1 MSSNGTRLRTAGH
14 DYSRPSWPGFQI
26 FHSQKS
32 RLKKNGLWEN
42 KIFILNLNPYFRT
55 GKTTCL
61 AEAIGQY
68 HKQFPEKRILVIAPS
83 HAAADNIC
91 LALGKYFRKSG
102 QLYRMA
108 RVSKITDEKVLD
120 YMPKLTSAESQN
132 INSKV
137 KRILDNS
144 KSLVFSEEEYAI
156 QEWIIFSNKGE
167 L

>member
-1 MSSNGTRLRTAGH
+1 MNCV
-14 DYSRPSWPGFQI
+14 W
-26 FHSQKS
+26 
-32 RLKKNGLWEN
+32 
-42 KIFILNLNPYFRT
+42 KIKFVNLNPELRT

-68 HKQFPEKRILVIAPS
+68 HQQFPEKRILVIAPS

-91 LALGKYFRKSG
+91 LALGKYFSESG

-120 YMPKLTSAESQN
+120 YMPKLTAAESQN

-156 QEWIIFSNKGE
+156 QEWIIFSNTGE
-167 L
+167 

>member
-1 MSSNGTRLRTAGH
+1 MN
-14 DYSRPSWPGFQI
+14 P
-26 FHSQKS
+26 
-32 RLKKNGLWEN
+32 
-42 KIFILNLNPYFRT
+42 NLRT

-132 INSKV
+132 INNKV

-156 QEWIIFSNKGE
+156 QEWIIFLKSKRNNKIQGVSQSYCWGVPIIPATSKFGVPIR

>member
-1 MSSNGTRLRTAGH
+1 MNS
-14 DYSRPSWPGFQI
+14 
-26 FHSQKS
+26 
-32 RLKKNGLWEN
+32 LWEN
-42 KIFILNLNPYFRT
+42 KVYNRLNLNPHLRT

-132 INSKV
+132 IKNKV

-156 QEWIIFSNKGE
+156 QEWIIFSNTRSCYLTLGHRYFLNWYEDEK